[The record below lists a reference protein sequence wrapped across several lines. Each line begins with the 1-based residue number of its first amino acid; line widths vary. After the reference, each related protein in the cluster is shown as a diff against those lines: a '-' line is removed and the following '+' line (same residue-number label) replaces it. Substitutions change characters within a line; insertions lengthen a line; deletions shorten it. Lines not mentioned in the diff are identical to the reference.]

1 VLGNTTEALERR
13 NEVDREKLMGEIG
26 EKEKKLQKA
35 FQEQQKLLKTVN
47 QQKQAANNQVK
58 EKDKISRDLTT

>member
-1 VLGNTTEALERR
+1 
-13 NEVDREKLMGEIG
+13 MGEIG

-35 FQEQQKLLKTVN
+35 FQEKQKLLKTVN

-58 EKDKISRDLTT
+58 EKDKISRDLTTQL